1 MTATWIVL
9 LMGSRN
15 PSDLDR
21 ALSIVQA
28 DTAEEALRAA
38 HTRPP
43 STLTVRH
50 AWVHRLAEPYSP
62 TLFPA
67 DVPKPEW
74 AQATS
79 QERKL

>member
-21 ALSIVQA
+21 SLSIVQA

-43 STLTVRH
+43 STLSVRF

-62 TLFPA
+62 IMFPA

-74 AQATS
+74 APAKNK
-79 QERKL
+79 ERTL